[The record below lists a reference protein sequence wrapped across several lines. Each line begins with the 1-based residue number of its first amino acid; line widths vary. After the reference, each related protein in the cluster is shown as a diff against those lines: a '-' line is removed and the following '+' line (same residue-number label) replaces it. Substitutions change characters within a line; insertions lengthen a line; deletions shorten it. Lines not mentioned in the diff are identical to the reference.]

1 MRRTAR
7 DVTLTASSG
16 NVARNLSSNIIGA
29 GPPTFAASPDSSAP
43 PDKLSANDAQSLPST
58 ARGECI
64 CACVASLPSS
74 SHLTAPNL
82 SFDLSYD
89 QINIHIYIIAF
100 ISHNFPK
107 IKKQCIFVL
116 KLPLLFVQVKSL
128 VTVTFVMGKL
138 AKPMV
143 YASRLSKRKTE
154 S

>member
-16 NVARNLSSNIIGA
+16 NVARNLSSNIIDA

-74 SHLTAPNL
+74 SHPTAPNL

-89 QINIHIYIIAF
+89 QINIHILNSIYFAQF
-100 ISHNFPK
+100 SK
-107 IKKQCIFVL
+107 KKKQCIFVL
-116 KLPLLFVQVKSL
+116 KLPLLFAQAKSL